1 MASLRQTQEN
11 GRFLALLRFNGRQ
24 FQRALKT
31 TQRKEALAQIT
42 RIDDLITLIERGR
55 IEVPSDVDPGDFI
68 VSDGRLTKAQP
79 ARELVRLNELFDTY
93 RSALP
98 KGAKEERTIS
108 GEELHIRHLTRH
120 IGANRVIASIGL
132 ADIQDYVT
140 KQSQDDYRG
149 KAITV
154 DTIKKEL
161 STLRLVWNWA
171 LTESR
176 VSKPCPIKRVKYP
189 KRDAKPHFMTMDEI
203 QRIISRGGLT
213 EQEVEELWNSVFLHT
228 DEINQ
233 LLTDVRKKARLPLI
247 YPLFVFAAHTG
258 ARRSELLRSRIED
271 FDFDLRVVHI
281 REKKRSRS
289 QSTTFRR
296 VPMSQQLMNDMQAWF
311 AKHPGGGNSRSHA
324 MDVRNFLTKPRIAF
338 VSLYRALAGAISVAF
353 MSCETRSHRTPP
365 PLVLIQG

>member
-1 MASLRQTQEN
+1 MASLRQTGSR
-11 GRFLALLRFNGRQ
+11 GRFLALFRFNGRQ

-55 IEVPSDVDPGDFI
+55 IEIPSDVDPGDFI
-68 VSDGRLTKAQP
+68 VSDGRLAKSRP
-79 ARELVRLNELFDTY
+79 ARELVRLHELFDTY

-98 KGAKEERTIS
+98 VGAKETRTIS

-120 IGANRVIASIGL
+120 LGANRAIASIAL
-132 ADIQDYVT
+132 ADIQEYVA
-140 KQSQDDYRG
+140 KRSRDDYRG
-149 KAITV
+149 KTMTV

-161 STLRLVWNWA
+161 STLRLIWNWA
-171 LTESR
+171 LTENRISR
-176 VSKPCPIKRVKYP
+176 PCPTKGVKYP

-203 QRIISRGGLT
+203 KRITARGGLSSA
-213 EQEVEELWNSVFLHT
+213 EIEDLWSSMFLNT
-228 DEINQ
+228 NEINE
-233 LLTDVRKKARLPLI
+233 LLLDVKRKARLPLV

-271 FDFDLRVVHI
+271 FDFNLRVVYI

-296 VPMSQQLMNDMQAWF
+296 VPMSKQLMEVRSVRDSKRSSQRELC
-311 AKHPGGGNSRSHA
+311 AKR
-324 MDVRNFLTKPRIAF
+324 RLW
-338 VSLYRALAGAISVAF
+338 
-353 MSCETRSHRTPP
+353 
-365 PLVLIQG
+365 